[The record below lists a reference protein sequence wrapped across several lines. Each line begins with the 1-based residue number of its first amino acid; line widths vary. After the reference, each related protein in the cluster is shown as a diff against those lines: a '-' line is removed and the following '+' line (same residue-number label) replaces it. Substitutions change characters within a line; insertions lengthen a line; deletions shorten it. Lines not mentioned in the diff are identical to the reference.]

1 MRATTAN
8 DICPPAPEI
17 SRKII
22 PATMATNVSRDS
34 AFFIEKPA
42 WKWYLET
49 SSRKEADMA
58 LSIKTEEA
66 DRLARELS
74 RLTGETMTD
83 AITQAMRERL
93 ERLRAEQEA
102 QRDYVS
108 RMKTFVRE
116 RAARYDRRPVTKRE
130 WDEAVGDT
138 PEEPGFSR

>member
-1 MRATTAN
+1 
-8 DICPPAPEI
+8 
-17 SRKII
+17 
-22 PATMATNVSRDS
+22 
-34 AFFIEKPA
+34 
-42 WKWYLET
+42 
-49 SSRKEADMA
+49 MA

-108 RMKTFVRE
+108 RMKAFVQE
-116 RAARYDRRPVTKRE
+116 RAGRYDRRPVTKLRA
-130 WDEAVGDT
+130 DRCSIRIVSVAV
-138 PEEPGFSR
+138 R

>member
-1 MRATTAN
+1 
-8 DICPPAPEI
+8 
-17 SRKII
+17 
-22 PATMATNVSRDS
+22 
-34 AFFIEKPA
+34 
-42 WKWYLET
+42 
-49 SSRKEADMA
+49 MA

-108 RMKTFVRE
+108 RMQTFVRE
-116 RAARYDRRPVTKRE
+116 CAARYDRRPVTKRE

-138 PEEPGFSR
+138 PEELGFSR

>member
-1 MRATTAN
+1 
-8 DICPPAPEI
+8 
-17 SRKII
+17 
-22 PATMATNVSRDS
+22 
-34 AFFIEKPA
+34 
-42 WKWYLET
+42 
-49 SSRKEADMA
+49 MA

-108 RMKTFVRE
+108 RMRAFVRA
-116 RAARYDRRPVTKRE
+116 RAGRYDRRPVTKQE

-138 PEEPGFSR
+138 PEDLGFSR